1 MIYSFLLKEVSKLS
15 KIVLVSQ
22 SLRRGGAERVI
33 SNLSHELTR
42 QGHQVYIILFQN
54 EISYDYSGELICINS
69 SPSKSSLKK
78 MFEFMFRVV
87 NLRLLFSKLQPNKI
101 ISFTES
107 ANFPTIMTLKSCV
120 VSIRNN
126 PNEKLNG
133 WQKAFVRLL
142 YRFPNVRNVVA
153 VSKEIERSL
162 NNDYGI
168 NNTVTIVNG
177 INRSLIESKLRQ
189 KPSDF
194 DLTENNYL
202 LAVGRLDYQKGYEQL
217 ISSYSKS
224 SFFGLIPLVILGN
237 GRLYSELKQLCLSLG
252 AEDFVIFKG
261 SVDNP
266 FYYMSNSRAYIMSSK
281 FEGFPN
287 SLLEAMSCGALC
299 FSTDCPTGP
308 SEMISHGC
316 NGYLVESSNLGIDRI
331 FTILERLEDG
341 ETLDIRLNAK
351 KILDT
356 HDNRIVCSLWS
367 NL

>member
-1 MIYSFLLKEVSKLS
+1 M
-15 KIVLVSQ
+15 LVSQ

-42 QGHQVYIILFQN
+42 QGYKVYIILFQN
-54 EISYDYSGELICINS
+54 EIEYDYAGELICINS
-69 SPSKSSLKK
+69 LPSKSLFKK
-78 MFEFMFRVV
+78 FFALITRVIK
-87 NLRLLFSKLQPNKI
+87 LRLLFSKIKADKI

-126 PNEKLNG
+126 PNKKLSR
-133 WQKAFVRLL
+133 WQKIFVRIF

-153 VSKEIERSL
+153 VSKEIERLL
-162 NNDYGI
+162 NAEYGI

-177 INRSLIESKLRQ
+177 INRVLIESKSSE

-202 LAVGRLDYQKGYEQL
+202 LAVGRLDCQKGYDNL
-217 ISSYSKS
+217 IHSYFKS
-224 SFFGLIPLVILGN
+224 SFFGLMPLVILGK
-237 GRLYSELKQLCLSLG
+237 GTLYSELKQLCLKLG
-252 AEDFVIFKG
+252 VEDFVIFKG

-266 FYYMSNSRAYIMSSK
+266 FYYMSNSYAYIMSSK

-308 SEMISHGC
+308 SEMIKDRC
-316 NGYLVESSNLGIDRI
+316 NGFLVENSSLGIDSI
-331 FTILERLEDG
+331 FNTLVMLKDEELLE
-341 ETLDIRLNAK
+341 IRKNAK
-351 KILDT
+351 KSLDIY
-356 HDNRIVCSLWS
+356 DNRIVSNLWS
-367 NL
+367 DL